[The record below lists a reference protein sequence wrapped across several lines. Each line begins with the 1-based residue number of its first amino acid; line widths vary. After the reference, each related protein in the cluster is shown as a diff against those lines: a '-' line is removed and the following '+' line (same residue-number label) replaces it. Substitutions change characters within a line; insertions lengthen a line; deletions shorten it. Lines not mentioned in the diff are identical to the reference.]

1 MTDSLD
7 TDTGMRDPAAF
18 GPALAKL
25 MLGLAA
31 NPVAALEVVAK
42 AAAAAVDPDD
52 GTQAKTDDRRFTDP
66 AWEENGWFFAQR
78 QAYLAWSRG
87 LEELPGVSGLQGV
100 DAAKAEFALERI
112 AEALAPTNFLWGNP
126 EALRKAVETGGAS
139 VLDGLSNCLDDMTEN
154 RGKPQQ
160 VDASQFE
167 VGANLAATPGK
178 VVFRNDLMELIQ
190 YAPQTGTVHAVPLLM
205 SPPWIN
211 RYYIMDLAPGRS
223 FVEWAVSHGH
233 TTFAISYRNA
243 DSSMRDVGLEDY
255 MGRGLGEAVDVV
267 REITGAPHVN
277 VAGLCVGGT
286 LAVMLGA
293 WLAGGKAE
301 ARPGVGAGKINSIT
315 LLNTLVDFDEPG
327 QLAVF
332 TDAEAVQRVEERMA
346 EHGFLDGRELAD
358 TFDSLRANDLIWNY
372 VGASWLRG
380 EGPPA
385 FDILAWNADATNVP
399 EATHSQYLRALYLSN
414 SLARGSM
421 RVKGRTLAPKG
432 VTADTYVLAARGDHI
447 TPWLG
452 SYRTTGLLGGAVR
465 FVLSSAGHIAGIVNP
480 PGPKRKY
487 WTNDDVPP
495 EPDGWLAGATEHS
508 GSWWDDWADWI
519 AARAGDRRPAP
530 PELGSTAHPAL
541 TDAPGTYVTG

>member
-1 MTDSLD
+1 
-7 TDTGMRDPAAF
+7 
-18 GPALAKL
+18 
-25 MLGLAA
+25 
-31 NPVAALEVVAK
+31 
-42 AAAAAVDPDD
+42 
-52 GTQAKTDDRRFTDP
+52 
-66 AWEENGWFFAQR
+66 
-78 QAYLAWSRG
+78 
-87 LEELPGVSGLQGV
+87 
-100 DAAKAEFALERI
+100 
-112 AEALAPTNFLWGNP
+112 
-126 EALRKAVETGGAS
+126 VETGGAS
-139 VLDGLSNCLDDMTEN
+139 VLDGLRNFLDDMTAN
-154 RGKPQQ
+154 RGKPRQ

-167 VGANLAATPGK
+167 VGGNLACTPGK
-178 VVFRNDLMELIQ
+178 VVYRNDLMELIQ
-190 YAPQTGTVHAVPLLM
+190 YAPQTETVHAVPLLM

-233 TTFAISYRNA
+233 TTFAISYRNP
-243 DSSMRDVGLEDY
+243 DSSMREVGLEDY
-255 MGRGLGEAVDVV
+255 LLRGLGEAVDVV
-267 REITGAPHVN
+267 REITGAPKVN

-293 WLAGGKAE
+293 WLAGDTKTKDGTIA
-301 ARPGVGAGKINSIT
+301 STT
-315 LLNTLVDFDEPG
+315 LLNTLVDFGEPG
-327 QLAVF
+327 QLGVF
-332 TDAEAVQRVEERMA
+332 TDTEAVTRVEARMA
-346 EHGFLDGRELAD
+346 AEGYLDGRELAD

-372 VGASWLRG
+372 VGSSWLQG

-421 RVKGRTLAPKG
+421 RVKGRNLAPKG
-432 VTADTYVLAARGDHI
+432 VTSDTYVLAARGDHI

-487 WTNDDVPP
+487 WTNDDLPP
-495 EPDGWLAGATEHS
+495 EPEGWLAGATEHP
-508 GSWWDDWADWI
+508 GSWWEDWAGWI
-519 AARAGDRRPAP
+519 AARAGDRKPAP
-530 PELGSTAHPAL
+530 LEPGSTAHPAL